1 MGWQTAAASVA
12 FLVGTIIQGL
22 IVLIYPNYTSEPY
35 QGTLLCI
42 AVVSFAIL
50 FNSYFAKK
58 LPLVEGFVLFVH
70 IFGLLAITITL
81 WTLAPRNSAAMVFT
95 EFDNGGGWS
104 TSRVSVM
111 VGLLTPVYALTGVD
125 SAVHM
130 CKPCC
135 SSPVMKQYECSFVS

>member
-1 MGWQTAAASVA
+1 MGWQTAATSVA
-12 FLVGTIIQGL
+12 FLAGTIIQGL
-22 IVLIYPNYTSEPY
+22 LVLIYPDYVFEPY

-42 AVVSFAIL
+42 AVVSFSIL
-50 FNSYFAKK
+50 FNSYLAKK
-58 LPLVEGFVLFVH
+58 LPLVEGFVLFIH

-104 TSRVSVM
+104 TSGVSFM

-130 CKPCC
+130 CKLFCLF
-135 SSPVMKQYECSFVS
+135 S